1 MIAIGLAAAAVIG
14 VVLGALGGGGSIL
27 TVPVLVYIVGTP
39 AVQATA
45 YSLFVV
51 GVTAAVGAV
60 GHIRSGNVDL
70 RTAALF
76 APPSLVA
83 VFVTRRFLVPAI
95 PDPVFHL
102 GSLPVTRETL
112 IMTLFALTMLVAAV
126 SMIRGCKRCVTAG
139 EKKMDP
145 ESAEGADRHSNPL
158 FILIEGAVVGVITGI
173 VGAGGGFLIIP
184 ALVLVGGLP
193 MKRAVGTS
201 LLIIAAKSLIGFSG
215 DLGAATALDWG
226 FLLPFTGFAVL
237 GIIGGVFLARSIDG
251 ARLRPAFGW
260 LVLGMGTFITVQ
272 QLVAATPL

>member
-1 MIAIGLAAAAVIG
+1 MIVVGFAAAAVVG

-27 TVPVLVYIVGTP
+27 TVPVLVYITGTP

-51 GVTAAVGAV
+51 GVTALVGAV

-76 APPSLVA
+76 APPSLLA
-83 VFVTRRFLVPAI
+83 VYLTRRFLVPAI
-95 PDPVFHL
+95 PQQVFTL
-102 GSLPVTRETL
+102 GSLPVTRDTV
-112 IMTLFALTMLVAAV
+112 IMVLFAVTMLVAAV
-126 SMIRGCKRCVTAG
+126 SMIRGCRRCVTAR
-139 EKKMDP
+139 E
-145 ESAEGADRHSNPL
+145 ENAETGAEDGAGRRHSPL
-158 FILIEGAVVGVITGI
+158 FVLIEGTVVGVITGV

-201 LLIIAAKSLIGFSG
+201 LVIIAAKSLIGFTG

-237 GIIGGVFLARSIDG
+237 GIVAGVFLARSIDG

-260 LVLGMGTFITVQ
+260 LVLAMGTFITVQ
-272 QLVAATPL
+272 QVVAATPL